1 MININ
6 QFLKLYGTQTT
17 TNFDLK
23 KIANQLG
30 IKNFHILMRDEL
42 QFLKSKPTGSFSSR
56 NKVPT
61 INFITNLHTSNQKG
75 VHWSAGRKN
84 TDNVENYYFDRL
96 ESENYWFDSYGLPP
110 TNEVKEFLGNGIYNT
125 FQIQKPGTTYCG
137 QLCLYVL
144 LKLQKGV
151 PFLDIM
157 LELKNNNDN

>member
-1 MININ
+1 MSNIN
-6 QFLKLYGTQTT
+6 EFLKLYGTQTT

-42 QFLKSKPTGSFSSR
+42 QLLKNKPTI
-56 NKVPT
+56 T
-61 INFITNLHTSNQKG
+61 INFITNLHTSDQKG
-75 VHWSAGRKN
+75 VHWSACMSNKN
-84 TDNVENYYFDRL
+84 GDNYY
-96 ESENYWFDSYGLPP
+96 FDSYGLPP
-110 TNEVKEFLGNGIYNT
+110 TNEVKKLLGNGTYNT

-144 LKLQKGV
+144 LKLQEGV

-157 LELKNNNDN
+157 LELNEP